1 MAGRCHRGVLYT
13 YDMYMHYM
21 WSCTC
26 GHLDEAEHRPSN
38 APLFSIRATMPAST
52 LPRCPMPS
60 YPAQGSPSLARSAG
74 HAEISI
80 KYNSGHT
87 LRTSGNHEHLAVWLH
102 TATMLLGHGPW
113 LNLSTDT
120 FHCLTSL
127 GQAPAGLMRF
137 SRNTMYSTAPDSICR
152 SECEL

>member
-1 MAGRCHRGVLYT
+1 MAAGRCHRGVLYT

-87 LRTSGNHEHLAVWLH
+87 LRTAGNHEHLAVWL
-102 TATMLLGHGPW
+102 LGHGP
-113 LNLSTDT
+113 LAKPQHRHLPLSHITRSGPCWT
-120 FHCLTSL
+120 HEVQQKHNVQH
-127 GQAPAGLMRF
+127 G
-137 SRNTMYSTAPDSICR
+137 ST
-152 SECEL
+152 